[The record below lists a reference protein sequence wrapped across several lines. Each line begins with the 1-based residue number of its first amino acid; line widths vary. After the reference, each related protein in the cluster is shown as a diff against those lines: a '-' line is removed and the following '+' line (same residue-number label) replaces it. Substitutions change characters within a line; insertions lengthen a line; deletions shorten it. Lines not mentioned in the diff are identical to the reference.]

1 MASSTSIAA
10 RRTVVVTVVVLAILL
25 LLLGGLLALNY
36 LLRQP
41 ADFEGQETGDRNW
54 LFSIYGHEGDLLR
67 RPSSAAFDSQGNIHI
82 ADTGKNRILV
92 FDADGAFIA
101 AYGTPG
107 NGPLEL
113 SGPVDVAVSDD
124 GRSYVIDRASSKM
137 VVYDQSRTPVD
148 SIDFPDDTPMSVT
161 VAGDELIVTT
171 ASGVLVG
178 TLDGEL
184 QTGYVAR
191 GPEPGQFNRPNGVAV
206 GPDGTLFVADTL
218 NYRVQ
223 AIGTDGEVLWTYGE
237 PLPPEQAIR
246 FDDPS
251 RKFGLPASIAA
262 DESGFLYVV
271 DGLNGEVHILE
282 QGDGSFVE
290 IIGDIGHNDG
300 FFYYPDGID
309 YRDGRIVVADRFN
322 DRVQVFSVPT
332 AATGLERF
340 VPLAP
345 WLLLPLALLL
355 LIPVLRRG
363 RSNVVTPAFADRLA
377 TDESR
382 GEEVAAVLKRVVG
395 TPAVVASHSEDYDKL
410 KWVQRKIDEDR
421 VTTLMDEHGLGRQ
434 DAEALDIAIRARGKK
449 VLLTD
454 DAVLSALAIDYGLT
468 VVSYEEILETL
479 DAAAKPAE
487 QAVEEPGADSEGGDR

>member
-10 RRTVVVTVVVLAILL
+10 RRTVVVTVVVLVILL

-92 FDADGAFIA
+92 FDADGAFVA

-124 GRSYVIDRASSKM
+124 GRSYVIDRSSSKM
-137 VVYDQSRTPVD
+137 VVYDQSRNPVD

-206 GPDGTLFVADTL
+206 GPDGTLYVADTL
-218 NYRVQ
+218 NYRIQ
-223 AIGTDGEVLWTYGE
+223 AIGTDGEVRWTYGE

-262 DESGFLYVV
+262 DDSGFLYVV

-340 VPLAP
+340 LPFAP

-395 TPAVVASHSEDYDKL
+395 TPAVVTLHSDDYDKL
-410 KWVQRKIDEDR
+410 KWIQRKIDEDR
-421 VTTLMDEHGLGRQ
+421 VTTLMDEHGLARQ
-434 DAEALDIAIRARGKK
+434 DAEALDIAIRTRGKK

-479 DAAAKPAE
+479 DATAHPAE
-487 QAVEEPGADSEGGDR
+487 QAVEETGADSEGGDR